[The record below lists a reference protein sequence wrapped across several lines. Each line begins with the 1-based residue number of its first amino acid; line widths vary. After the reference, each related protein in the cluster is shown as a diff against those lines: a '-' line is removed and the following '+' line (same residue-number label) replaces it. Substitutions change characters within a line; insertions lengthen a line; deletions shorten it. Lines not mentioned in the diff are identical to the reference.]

1 MAENIQT
8 TKEKKKTKKSYAI
21 SFALVAVLTIATLFI
36 SLYGAGEGD
45 FVLGAKQIWNALIT
59 CSPLYL
65 AVIALVMILTYCIEA
80 LVMVV
85 FCRLYTRH
93 YYFHQGLANSFI
105 GAFYNNVTPGA
116 SGGQVMQVYTLKK
129 QGIEVVIALDI
140 SNSMLA
146 EDVSPNRL
154 ECAKQLISSTIDRMD
169 NDKVGI
175 VVFAGD
181 AFNMLPITSDNI
193 SANMFLDAINPSLIT
208 RQGTAIGDA
217 INLTTKS
224 FTSKENVGR
233 AVIVI
238 TDGEDHEGGAEEAAK
253 EAAKKGI
260 RVFIIGV
267 GKDSG
272 APVPDPAD
280 KNKYI
285 VDKNGQTVISRL
297 NKDMCRKIAEAGK
310 GTFIYL
316 TNAPTARERLFND
329 LDKIKKS
336 EMSSAVYSSYAEQ
349 FQWVA
354 LIALIALII
363 DAIIMERKNHVL
375 RKLNLFKKR

>member
-1 MAENIQT
+1 MFRFEDP
-8 TKEKKKTKKSYAI
+8 KY
-21 SFALVAVLTIATLFI
+21 
-36 SLYGAGEGD
+36 
-45 FVLGAKQIWNALIT
+45 
-59 CSPLYL
+59 LYL
-65 AVIALVMILTYCIEA
+65 LLLLALWAIIYILSCISRMPDASSKRQHIKFLIALFAAAMLIVA
-80 LVMVV
+80 LARPQMGMTVD
-85 FCRLYTRH
+85 
-93 YYFHQGLANSFI
+93 NE
-105 GAFYNNVTPGA
+105 
-116 SGGQVMQVYTLKK
+116 KK

>member
-1 MAENIQT
+1 MFRFEDP
-8 TKEKKKTKKSYAI
+8 KY
-21 SFALVAVLTIATLFI
+21 
-36 SLYGAGEGD
+36 
-45 FVLGAKQIWNALIT
+45 
-59 CSPLYL
+59 LYL
-65 AVIALVMILTYCIEA
+65 LLLLALWAIIYILSCISRKRKLKRFGETQLIKALMPDASSKRQHIKFLIALFAAAMLIVA
-80 LVMVV
+80 LARPQMGMTVD
-85 FCRLYTRH
+85 
-93 YYFHQGLANSFI
+93 NE
-105 GAFYNNVTPGA
+105 
-116 SGGQVMQVYTLKK
+116 KK

-175 VVFAGD
+175 VVF

>member
-1 MAENIQT
+1 MFRFEDP
-8 TKEKKKTKKSYAI
+8 KY
-21 SFALVAVLTIATLFI
+21 
-36 SLYGAGEGD
+36 
-45 FVLGAKQIWNALIT
+45 
-59 CSPLYL
+59 LYL
-65 AVIALVMILTYCIEA
+65 LLLLALWAIIYILSCISRKRKLKRFGETQLIKALMPDASSKRQHIKFLIALFAAAMLIVA
-80 LVMVV
+80 LARPQMGMTVD
-85 FCRLYTRH
+85 
-93 YYFHQGLANSFI
+93 NE
-105 GAFYNNVTPGA
+105 
-116 SGGQVMQVYTLKK
+116 KK

-329 LDKIKKS
+329 LDKIKIS
-336 EMSSAVYSSYAEQ
+336 EMSSAVYSSYAEK
-349 FQWVA
+349 FKWVA
-354 LIALIALII
+354 LIAVIALII

>member
-1 MAENIQT
+1 MFRFEDP
-8 TKEKKKTKKSYAI
+8 KY
-21 SFALVAVLTIATLFI
+21 
-36 SLYGAGEGD
+36 
-45 FVLGAKQIWNALIT
+45 
-59 CSPLYL
+59 LYL
-65 AVIALVMILTYCIEA
+65 LLLLALWAIIYILSCISRKRKLKRFGETQLIKALMPDASSKRQHIKFLIALFAAAMLIVA
-80 LVMVV
+80 LARPQMGMTVD
-85 FCRLYTRH
+85 
-93 YYFHQGLANSFI
+93 NE
-105 GAFYNNVTPGA
+105 
-116 SGGQVMQVYTLKK
+116 KK

-238 TDGEDHEGGAEEAAK
+238 TDGEDHEGGSEE
-253 EAAKKGI
+253 E
-260 RVFIIGV
+260 
-267 GKDSG
+267 
-272 APVPDPAD
+272 
-280 KNKYI
+280 
-285 VDKNGQTVISRL
+285 TRL
-297 NKDMCRKIAEAGK
+297 S
-310 GTFIYL
+310 F
-316 TNAPTARERLFND
+316 
-329 LDKIKKS
+329 
-336 EMSSAVYSSYAEQ
+336 
-349 FQWVA
+349 
-354 LIALIALII
+354 
-363 DAIIMERKNHVL
+363 
-375 RKLNLFKKR
+375 

>member
-1 MAENIQT
+1 MFRFEDP
-8 TKEKKKTKKSYAI
+8 KY
-21 SFALVAVLTIATLFI
+21 
-36 SLYGAGEGD
+36 
-45 FVLGAKQIWNALIT
+45 
-59 CSPLYL
+59 LYL
-65 AVIALVMILTYCIEA
+65 LLLLALWAIIYILSCISRKRKLKRFGEMQLIKALMPDASSKRQHIKFLIALFAAAMLIVA
-80 LVMVV
+80 LARPQMGMTVD
-85 FCRLYTRH
+85 
-93 YYFHQGLANSFI
+93 NE
-105 GAFYNNVTPGA
+105 
-116 SGGQVMQVYTLKK
+116 KK
-129 QGIEVVIALDI
+129 QGSEVVIALDI

>member
-1 MAENIQT
+1 MQLI
-8 TKEKKKTKKSYAI
+8 K
-21 SFALVAVLTIATLFI
+21 ALMPDASSKRQHIKFL
-36 SLYGAGEGD
+36 
-45 FVLGAKQIWNALIT
+45 
-59 CSPLYL
+59 
-65 AVIALVMILTYCIEA
+65 IALFAAAMLIVA
-80 LVMVV
+80 LARPQMGMTVD
-85 FCRLYTRH
+85 
-93 YYFHQGLANSFI
+93 NE
-105 GAFYNNVTPGA
+105 
-116 SGGQVMQVYTLKK
+116 KK

-154 ECAKQLISSTIDRMD
+154 ECAKQLISSTIDRM
-169 NDKVGI
+169 
-175 VVFAGD
+175 
-181 AFNMLPITSDNI
+181 DNI

>member
-1 MAENIQT
+1 MFRFEDP
-8 TKEKKKTKKSYAI
+8 KY
-21 SFALVAVLTIATLFI
+21 
-36 SLYGAGEGD
+36 
-45 FVLGAKQIWNALIT
+45 
-59 CSPLYL
+59 LYL
-65 AVIALVMILTYCIEA
+65 LLLLALWAIIYILSCISRKRKLKRFGETQLIKA
-80 LVMVV
+80 LMPDASSKRQHIK
-85 FCRLYTRH
+85 FRLAL
-93 YYFHQGLANSFI
+93 FAAAMLIVALARPQMGMTVGNE
-105 GAFYNNVTPGA
+105 
-116 SGGQVMQVYTLKK
+116 KK

-375 RKLNLFKKR
+375 RKLHLFKKR

>member
-1 MAENIQT
+1 MTVDNE
-8 TKEKKKTKKSYAI
+8 
-21 SFALVAVLTIATLFI
+21 
-36 SLYGAGEGD
+36 
-45 FVLGAKQIWNALIT
+45 
-59 CSPLYL
+59 
-65 AVIALVMILTYCIEA
+65 
-80 LVMVV
+80 
-85 FCRLYTRH
+85 
-93 YYFHQGLANSFI
+93 
-105 GAFYNNVTPGA
+105 
-116 SGGQVMQVYTLKK
+116 KK

>member
-1 MAENIQT
+1 
-8 TKEKKKTKKSYAI
+8 
-21 SFALVAVLTIATLFI
+21 
-36 SLYGAGEGD
+36 
-45 FVLGAKQIWNALIT
+45 
-59 CSPLYL
+59 
-65 AVIALVMILTYCIEA
+65 
-80 LVMVV
+80 
-85 FCRLYTRH
+85 
-93 YYFHQGLANSFI
+93 
-105 GAFYNNVTPGA
+105 
-116 SGGQVMQVYTLKK
+116 
-129 QGIEVVIALDI
+129 
-140 SNSMLA
+140 
-146 EDVSPNRL
+146 
-154 ECAKQLISSTIDRMD
+154 
-169 NDKVGI
+169 
-175 VVFAGD
+175 
-181 AFNMLPITSDNI
+181 
-193 SANMFLDAINPSLIT
+193 MFLDAINPSLIT